1 MPSSHGPGTLIP
13 YHKLNTHRVGI
24 SDYRFIINF
33 ISTSTDLLQL
43 VYHYVSC
50 TCGSKAGTLPCNF
63 SVVATRSMQC
73 MSTSVASQIAIEE
86 VVSGK

>member
-1 MPSSHGPGTLIP
+1 MPSSRGSRTLIP
-13 YHKLNTHRVGI
+13 YHKLNTHHVGI
-24 SDYRFIINF
+24 SDCRFINF

-86 VVSGK
+86 VISGK